1 MKRFPFLIFLL
12 IMSMTLSGQLKNQEQ
27 VTSTDTDYWRKFRRQ
42 KDLAGSM
49 LGGGLLLIVVSSKI
63 RNSSIRTGTYYSNQF
78 LPNTMMVAGGLSV
91 TVSIPFFFAAAKNKG
106 RALGK
111 QSN

>member
-1 MKRFPFLIFLL
+1 MTRLPFLIIFL
-12 IMSMTLSGQLKNQEQ
+12 IISMTLPGQLKNQVQ
-27 VTSTDTDYWRKFRRQ
+27 VTIPEKDYWRTYKRQ
-42 KDLAGSM
+42 KLLAGSM

-63 RNSSIRTGTYYSNQF
+63 RNSSIRNGTYYSTQF
-78 LPNTMMVAGGLSV
+78 LPNTMMLAGGLSV
-91 TVSIPFFFAAAKNKG
+91 SVSIPFFFAAAKNKG